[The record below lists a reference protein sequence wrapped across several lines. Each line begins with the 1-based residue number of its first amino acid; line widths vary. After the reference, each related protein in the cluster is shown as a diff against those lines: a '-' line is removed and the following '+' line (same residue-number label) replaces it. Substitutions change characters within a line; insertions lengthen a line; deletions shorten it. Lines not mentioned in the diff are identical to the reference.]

1 MEHNGPKPLRFIGD
15 GPDIENYRIPVAQ
28 PLNIIKDEPD
38 IEHHRMFGSNKNGPN
53 MFPSLYG

>member
-15 GPDIENYRIPVAQ
+15 GSDIENYRIPVAQ